1 MKKCL
6 ALILALAMVLCLA
19 ACTVDEGSSPSTAS
33 TASDPSQQS
42 SAEPAGNV
50 KYKIGM
56 VANNIGIDDNQT
68 ECDRALREYAKSF
81 TDVELTVLDAGGD
94 SNTQISMIED
104 FIQQKVDLIIVW
116 ACDSLAVVTGLR
128 EAKEA
133 GVPIM
138 CTNNPIDESG
148 YQYLTAFVG
157 PDHYEEAATVAKVL
171 NEDYADGAKVVQIT
185 GLPGYDVSTMRQQG
199 FEETISDN
207 IHLLETQNGDWN
219 RETAQQVMESFI
231 LKYGDE
237 LDAVYCADD
246 NMAVGAYNAIS
257 AANMDIAVYA
267 CCFIGNEES
276 VEFLEKG
283 IISCSVLQHP
293 AVDAKAVMDT
303 AYQIVSGGEF
313 EFKSSYPLYT
323 CKSDDVRQVMEAA
336 GLKVW

>member
-19 ACTVDEGSSPSTAS
+19 ACTVDGGSSPSTAS

-148 YQYLTAFVG
+148 Y
-157 PDHYEEAATVAKVL
+157 DTVHMVL
-171 NEDYADGAKVVQIT
+171 AQGNMVLAVSEGTFGGAPT
-185 GLPGYDVSTMRQQG
+185 SYYDLWRVENGKIAEHWDVM
-199 FEETISDN
+199 ETISDKSTWQN
-207 IHLLETQNGDWN
+207 QNGK
-219 RETAQQVMESFI
+219 F
-231 LKYGDE
+231 
-237 LDAVYCADD
+237 
-246 NMAVGAYNAIS
+246 
-257 AANMDIAVYA
+257 
-267 CCFIGNEES
+267 
-276 VEFLEKG
+276 
-283 IISCSVLQHP
+283 
-293 AVDAKAVMDT
+293 
-303 AYQIVSGGEF
+303 
-313 EFKSSYPLYT
+313 
-323 CKSDDVRQVMEAA
+323 
-336 GLKVW
+336 